1 MISGAGNA
9 AGSDIRV
16 SRSAD
21 VEGFRE
27 RVLPFLCQREAE
39 NCLPIG
45 ILATPGVKGRERY
58 LGLVEAGGDVVGVAL
73 MTPPAALVIAAG
85 TRSSTLGALVD
96 DLAASTF
103 PVSGVIGPTDIAEA
117 FAAAWSARSG
127 CVAHHSM
134 AERIYQLEAV
144 RPTTRAAG
152 RIRRATPAD
161 RSLLVEWLDAFTQE
175 ALNESD
181 LPAAGDI
188 ADRYLAG
195 PASDRGLFLWE
206 DGGRPVSMAG
216 IAGPTPN
223 GIRVNAVYTP
233 RELRGRGY
241 ATACVA
247 ALSSAQL
254 RAGRRYC
261 FLFTDVANATANEI
275 YQRIGYVAVGDV
287 DQYEFSSPRGKS
299 SRSRATASQSR

>member
-1 MISGAGNA
+1 MTSGAGNA
-9 AGSDIRV
+9 AGRDIRV
-16 SRSAD
+16 SRGAD
-21 VEGFRE
+21 VEAFRE

-45 ILATPGVKGRERY
+45 ILATPAVKGRDRY
-58 LGLVEAGGDVVGVAL
+58 LGLVEAGGDVVGMAL
-73 MTPPAALVIAAG
+73 MTPPAALVIGAG
-85 TRSSTLGALVD
+85 TRPSALGALVD
-96 DLAASTF
+96 DLAAAAF
-103 PVSGVIGPTDIAEA
+103 AVSGVIGPTDLAAA
-117 FAAAWSARSG
+117 FAGAWCARIG
-127 CVAHHSM
+127 CVTHRSM

-181 LPAAGDI
+181 LAAAGDI

-206 DGGRPVSMAG
+206 EGGRPVSMAG
-216 IAGPTPN
+216 ITGPTPN

-233 RELRGRGY
+233 PQLRGRGY

-247 ALSSAQL
+247 ALSRAQL

-261 FLFTDVANATANEI
+261 FLFTDLANATANEI

-287 DQYEFSSPRGKS
+287 DRFEFSAPTGRS
-299 SRSRATASQSR
+299 SRCSATVSHS

>member
-144 RPTTRAAG
+144 RPTPRTPG
-152 RIRRATPAD
+152 RIRRATRAD
-161 RSLLVEWLDAFTQE
+161 RMLLVEWLDAFARE
-175 ALNESD
+175 ALNEAD
-181 LPAAGDI
+181 LAAAGEI
-188 ADRYLAG
+188 VDRYLAG
-195 PASDRGLFLWE
+195 PATERGLYLWE
-206 DGGRPVSMAG
+206 VDGRPVSMAG
-216 IAGPTPN
+216 LAGPTPN
-223 GIRVNAVYTP
+223 GARVNAVYTP
-233 RELRGRGY
+233 PPSRRHGY

-247 ALSSAQL
+247 ALSRAQL
-254 RAGRRYC
+254 RAGRRYW
-261 FLFTDVANATANEI
+261 FLFTDLANATSNQI

-287 DQYEFSSPRGKS
+287 DQYKFSA
-299 SRSRATASQSR
+299 ATS